1 MKKIYSTLLFALLGA
16 PMLTSCVEEV
26 NPQTSYITAEQGTS
40 APGAFDKFV
49 TSLTSTLNGQFTYN
63 GSNHSVW
70 DYGYP
75 SFFLTRD
82 VEGQDVIPVGTNN
95 WYKTWYND
103 VSYLA
108 PGWAVTQL
116 PWTYYFTWIK
126 NCNSVIAMV
135 NGNPKDTEKPG
146 LGIAY
151 AIRAMMY
158 LDIARMYAAESYNSN
173 PQALTVPKITEATSF
188 EQAANNPRVPFDEM
202 LDFIISD
209 LDEAEKY
216 LDGYVRA
223 DVYTPD
229 VSVVYGLKAR
239 AYLEKQ
245 DYPKAAEYAKKAQ
258 AGYTIM
264 DEAAYTSRDTGFNS
278 PNKSWMFGLTFRPT
292 DPNILENDGDSS
304 WGSVMILENGF
315 DSGYAANYGGPN
327 VIDRHLYETI
337 PATDFRKKCFVDFA
351 IDDMEEED
359 MITALEAYS
368 YYPERLLAT
377 ADAAQYGPG
386 GLSLKFRNA
395 SGKADVKYD
404 AWVVAVPLMR
414 VEEMYLIEAEAVGM
428 QPGKENEGIQLLTQ
442 FALTRDPAYVYG
454 THNEAYYNMSTP
466 KFQNEVWWQRRVE
479 LWGEGFATFDI
490 RRLDKGIIRSYANS
504 NHIEGFRWNTPDGV
518 PNWMIW
524 CFGGTEPDY
533 NKGLVQNPNP
543 VQPDGDSPEFTW

>member
-82 VEGQDVIPVGTNN
+82 VEGQDVVPVGTNN
-95 WYKTWYND
+95 WYQTWYND

-108 PGWAVTQL
+108 PGWAYPQL
-116 PWTYYFTWIK
+116 PWTYYFMWIK
-126 NCNSVIAMV
+126 SCNSVIAMV
-135 NGNPKDTEKPG
+135 NGNPKDTEKAG
-146 LGIAY
+146 VGIAY

-173 PQALTVPKITEATSF
+173 PQALTVPKITEATTF

-245 DYPKAAEYAKKAQ
+245 DYPKPQ
-258 AGYTIM
+258 
-264 DEAAYTSRDTGFNS
+264 
-278 PNKSWMFGLTFRPT
+278 
-292 DPNILENDGDSS
+292 
-304 WGSVMILENGF
+304 
-315 DSGYAANYGGPN
+315 
-327 VIDRHLYETI
+327 
-337 PATDFRKKCFVDFA
+337 
-351 IDDMEEED
+351 
-359 MITALEAYS
+359 
-368 YYPERLLAT
+368 
-377 ADAAQYGPG
+377 
-386 GLSLKFRNA
+386 
-395 SGKADVKYD
+395 
-404 AWVVAVPLMR
+404 
-414 VEEMYLIEAEAVGM
+414 
-428 QPGKENEGIQLLTQ
+428 
-442 FALTRDPAYVYG
+442 
-454 THNEAYYNMSTP
+454 NM
-466 KFQNEVWWQRRVE
+466 QRRLRRVTHPWTR
-479 LWGEGFATFDI
+479 LPTPAATQASTAPTN
-490 RRLDKGIIRSYANS
+490 LGCSVS
-504 NHIEGFRWNTPDGV
+504 PSVPPTPTFLRMTVTPAGV
-518 PNWMIW
+518 
-524 CFGGTEPDY
+524 
-533 NKGLVQNPNP
+533 L
-543 VQPDGDSPEFTW
+543 

>member
-1 MKKIYSTLLFALLGA
+1 MKKIYSTLLIALLGA
-16 PMLTSCVEEV
+16 PMLTSCIEEV
-26 NPQTSYITAEQGTS
+26 DPQTSYITAEQGTS

-49 TSLTSTLNGQFTYN
+49 TSLTSTLNGQFTYR
-63 GSNHSVW
+63 GD
-70 DYGYP
+70 DYAVYDFGYP

-82 VEGQDVIPVGTNN
+82 VEGQDVVPVGTNN
-95 WYKTWYND
+95 WYQTWYND

-126 NCNSVIAMV
+126 SCNSVIAMV
-135 NGNPKDTEKPG
+135 NGNPKDTEKAG
-146 LGIAY
+146 VGIAY

-158 LDIARMYAAESYNSN
+158 LDIARMYAAESYNKN
-173 PQALTVPKITEATSF
+173 HQALTVPKITEATTF

-202 LDFIISD
+202 LDFILSD
-209 LDEAEKY
+209 LDQAEKY
-216 LDGYVRA
+216 LDGYTRA

-245 DYPKAAEYAKKAQ
+245 DYPNAQLYANKAQ
-258 AGYTIM
+258 QGYTPM
-264 DEAAYTSRDTGFNS
+264 NEAAYTSRDTGFNS
-278 PNKSWMFGLTFRPT
+278 PNSSWMFGLTFRPT

-304 WGSVMILENGF
+304 WGSVMCLENGF
-315 DSGYAANYGGPN
+315 DCGGPN

-337 PATDFRKKCFVDFA
+337 PASDFRKKVFVDFA
-351 IDDMEEED
+351 IDDMEEDE
-359 MITALEAYS
+359 MIEALEAYS
-368 YYPERLLAT
+368 DYPERLLAT
-377 ADAAQYGPG
+377 AGAAEYGPG
-386 GLSLKFRNA
+386 GFSLKFRNA
-395 SGKADVKYD
+395 AGKADVKYD

-414 VEEMYLIEAEAVGM
+414 VEEMMLIEAEALGM

-442 FALTRDPAYVYG
+442 FALTRDPEYVYG
-454 THNEAYYNMSTP
+454 THNEAYFNANTS

-543 VQPDGDSPEFTW
+543 VQPEGDSPEFSW